1 MTPSRRN
8 AVLAILAG
16 SLLLTA
22 PSAHV
27 PTAPGLAVSFPPL
40 GPDIRSP
47 HASDPVFAALLA
59 TAESSRDPLQMNKGG
74 YAGLFQLGEAAAAV
88 AGLYDPGA
96 PVTADDTRNRWRGTF
111 HIPGYPEVRT
121 IGDFLDTPAAQQ
133 AAFRMHLAYLD
144 SEIQRRGL
152 DRQIGLYVAGVP
164 ITWDGLRAMM
174 HLGGPDGTERF
185 IATGGAY
192 DPADDNGMRISDYGR
207 RFAGF
212 LAIEPT
218 RPAVMPTL
226 VAPTSATQG
235 PVAPATA
242 DPAMVVPT
250 LVATTP
256 HPRPLRRHLQERQRG
271 ARGRPLP
278 NRRSRPRVAPRA
290 V

>member
-22 PSAHV
+22 PSARIQ
-27 PTAPGLAVSFPPL
+27 TAPGLAVSFPSL
-40 GPDIRSP
+40 GPEIRSP

-111 HIPGYPEVRT
+111 HIPGYPEVKS
-121 IGDFLDTPAAQQ
+121 IGDFLDTPAAQL

-144 SEIQRRGL
+144 SEIARRGL

-185 IATGGAY
+185 IATAGAY

-212 LAIEPT
+212 TAIAPT
-218 RPAVMPTL
+218 RPAVTPTL
-226 VAPTSATQG
+226 VVPTAATSAT
-235 PVAPATA
+235 PIAV
-242 DPAMVVPT
+242 DPAAVTPT
-250 LVATTP
+250 LVSTTP
-256 HPRPLRRHLQERQRG
+256 HPRPLRRRLQERQRG